1 MSLKSFLAL
10 KMITHRKG
18 RDLPVEVLESK
29 HTDPDTFAY
38 NDSSYF
44 AGVSRD
50 GFTFVTRQ
58 AFRTG
63 KHNENWL
70 KIHIPGEGV
79 WGFEDMELPEGEGFK
94 QGTLEYVCLKPGEE
108 WSIKYD
114 GPVFKDGKE
123 EEIKLNLKWRSTSP
137 VMDFDKEGTSPRQVA
152 EQVASQ
158 KWNKEFFR
166 RLREIHLVHIEQ
178 GGEITGTITW
188 KGKENGVK
196 LKGVRDHSFGK
207 RNWEEWSRHIWFLGI
222 LDDGRFFN
230 VSVIDYDFVKD
241 LKAGFIFDGE
251 KYVTF
256 AETPSFADLNLKEPL
271 PHKLSFKV
279 KEMEKGDEKE
289 ITTDMVEF
297 FPFMMDAVYHIR
309 QSKAE
314 FTYGGVKGIGIAEM
328 GVKKSA
334 VSSSQSADREN

>member
-1 MSLKSFLAL
+1 MSLKKFMAH
-10 KMITHRKG
+10 KMITHRKS
-18 RDLPVEVLESK
+18 RVIPIEELEQK

-44 AGVSRD
+44 AGVSRE

-70 KIHIPGEGV
+70 KIHVPGEGV
-79 WGFEDMELPEGEGFK
+79 WGFEDLDLPEGEGFK
-94 QGTLEYVCLKPGEE
+94 QGTLEYVCVKPGEE
-108 WSIKYD
+108 WNIRYE
-114 GPVFKDGKE
+114 GPVFKEVKE
-123 EEIKLNLKWRSTSP
+123 EQIKLDLKWHSTSP
-137 VMDFDKEGTSPRQVA
+137 VMDFDKAGTSPRQVA
-152 EQVASQ
+152 EQISKQ
-158 KWNKEFFR
+158 KWNKEFFK
-166 RLREIHLVHIEQ
+166 RLREIHLVHLEQ

-188 KGKENGVK
+188 KGKEHKVD

-207 RNWEEWSRHIWFLGI
+207 RNWEEWGRHIWFLGI

-251 KYVTF
+251 KYITF
-256 AETPSFADLNLKEPL
+256 ARTPSFEELNLSEPL
-271 PHKLSFKV
+271 PHKLSFNV
-279 KEMEKGDEKE
+279 KETEKGEDIT
-289 ITTDMVEF
+289 ITTDMQEF
-297 FPFMMDAVYHIR
+297 FPFMMDDVYHIR

-314 FTYGGVKGIGIAEM
+314 FTFGGVKGIGIAEM
-328 GVKKSA
+328 GIAK
-334 VSSSQSADREN
+334 DGIR

>member
-1 MSLKSFLAL
+1 MSLKKFLAL
-10 KMITHRKG
+10 KMITHRKS
-18 RDLPVEVLESK
+18 RDIPVEELEKK
-29 HTDPDTFAY
+29 HTDPSVFAY

-44 AGVSRD
+44 AGVSRE
-50 GFTFVTRQ
+50 GFSFVTRQ

-79 WGFEDMELPEGEGFK
+79 WGFEDMDLSEGDGFK
-94 QGTLEYVCLKPGEE
+94 QGTLEYVFQKPGEE

-114 GPVFKDGKE
+114 GPVFRDGKE
-123 EEIKLNLKWRSTSP
+123 EQIRLDLKWNSTSP
-137 VMDFDKEGTSPRQVA
+137 IMDFDKAGTSPNQVA
-152 EQVASQ
+152 EQIAKQ

-178 GGEITGTITW
+178 GGEITGTIIW
-188 KGKENGVK
+188 KGKKNEVK
-196 LKGVRDHSFGK
+196 LRGVRDHSFGK

-251 KYVTF
+251 KYTTF
-256 AETPSFADLNLKEPL
+256 ASTPSFEDLNLTEPL

-279 KEMEKGDEKE
+279 KEKE
-289 ITTDMVEF
+289 NGEDIDITTEMKVF
-297 FPFMMDAVYHIR
+297 FPFMMDDVYHIR

-314 FTYGGVKGIGIAEM
+314 FTYGDFKGVGIAEM
-328 GVKKSA
+328 GIAK
-334 VSSSQSADREN
+334 RFLL